1 MCRIVFVVLYYKDNF
16 RKEIKTYVFLD
27 DVSDTTFVINKVKSE
42 FGVEGVDISFNLSIM
57 YGRKVIFVIRIDGLI
72 VERFDRCA

>member
-72 VERFDRCA
+72 VERFDRRA